1 MTDVGGQWYLIGV
14 TSWGEGCGRALKP
27 HVYAR
32 VTMLEEWISP
42 IFDGNDP
49 VRGII
54 TIFLG
59 FMHRDSSPDF
69 ILVLVLR

>member
-14 TSWGEGCGRALKP
+14 TSWGEGCGQPLKP

-49 VRGII
+49 VRGMVA
-54 TIFLG
+54 TFLWRFFSRFHLG
-59 FMHRDSSPDF
+59 SSVT
-69 ILVLVLR
+69 LK